1 MQNFLLFIDS
11 VLGNFYLLLIVTTI
25 FLVFKA
31 YIFVKLITQK
41 INKQHLYHPWLFLIL
56 VLIGSIV
63 SDITWVFCLI
73 RKLWI
78 PTIDYRF
85 YLVFVRIAWA
95 FNALQAQSM
104 VLFLEKLV
112 DQSPSINLRQK
123 TFSFVSLIF
132 FSLPIIIIFAHFNCN
147 QPGDKTSLEF
157 LTRTLEI
164 YYYSFIVT
172 PLSVMLVAWK
182 IHKNKL
188 PQILKKQVKVLLPVA
203 IIPYW
208 LSELLQAFPIVLNP
222 NIATN
227 SYSAVCVSNICLF
240 FAIYYC
246 TRRIIALR
254 FLNLKNHVEV
264 KTRYAFINN
273 FKNVLEKLSHAT
285 SNNEIQHITQML
297 FKESFGI
304 PINQTHLYV
313 RQTKNSPEHNV
324 QHEKRQTTQS
334 LTESF
339 IATYWQESNEQ
350 KHPKVLIYDEI
361 EFDKFYDNNES
372 NTAILSFLEAINA
385 DIFIPIY
392 EKKNITAYIIVE
404 RYARINN
411 FYGTTERDEMLVYAG
426 YLGNIINLFQTCDV
440 NILTQQ
446 EKELNDE
453 LYHKHQEINQYK
465 ESIRSFLRTTQDK
478 EIGIIFYQ
486 NRRFTFGNK
495 SARDIIQI
503 NINAHEGHPLSRA
516 LRHVARQVEEYKIPI
531 KEFAVDHAGNKLV
544 LSGVPNLEKNN
555 VIITVYYP
563 EISDIIKKQAEHLND
578 PTQWDYLLY
587 LETTESGKL
596 INKLIPGSS
605 TMLLN
610 FKIQLLKIALSKKAI
625 LLEMPSQ
632 DLMPTVELIHH
643 ISLRDQLHYLKL
655 NSINHSNN
663 ETAIKIFGIN
673 PLFCTTPP
681 KKSLLEELDENG
693 TLFIDNIHLLS
704 LETQEYLV
712 EFLQYGLFR
721 MYKSNHKKTSNARI
735 ICSTNQ
741 NLQTL
746 SQEGTFSK
754 ELFNILKKNTV
765 TLPSLLTLAED
776 ELYALAEG
784 FTEQSLKS
792 MPLKN
797 ILELNESEKTR
808 LVNAR
813 PTSIHELKE
822 KVHHLLAHKSKKNMV
837 HEETEFN
844 ATYTVSDPYLIQA
857 ARLGKHALRDAKIM
871 AMLWNKFKS
880 QSKIAAFLGVNRS
893 SVNRRC
899 KDYHLNIPK
908 SEEIG

>member
-1 MQNFLLFIDS
+1 MQSFLLSIDHA
-11 VLGNFYLLLIVTTI
+11 LGNFYLLLIVTATFLI
-25 FLVFKA
+25 FKS
-31 YIFVKLITQK
+31 YIFIKLVSQK

-56 VLIGSIV
+56 VLIGSMI
-63 SDITWVFCLI
+63 SDVTWIFCLV

-78 PTIDYRF
+78 PTINYRI
-85 YLVFVRIAWA
+85 YLIFVRIAWA
-95 FNALQAQSM
+95 FNALQNQSIA
-104 VLFLEKLV
+104 LFLEKLV

-123 TFSFVSLIF
+123 ICIFVSFIF
-132 FSLPIIIIFAHFNCN
+132 FCFSMILVITHFNCN
-147 QPGDKTSLEF
+147 QAADKPYMEF
-157 LTRTLEI
+157 LMRTLET
-164 YYYSFIVT
+164 YYCSFVIT
-172 PLSVMLVAWK
+172 PLTIIIIAWK
-182 IHKNKL
+182 IRQSNL
-188 PQILKKQVKVLLPVA
+188 PRILKKQIKVLLPAA
-203 IIPYW
+203 IIPFW
-208 LSELLQAFPIVLNP
+208 ISELLQTFPIVLNP

-227 SYSAVCVSNICLF
+227 SYSAVCISHISLI

-246 TRRIIALR
+246 TRRIVALR
-254 FLNLKNHVEV
+254 FLNLRNHVEV

-273 FKNVLEKLSHAT
+273 FKDVLEKLSRAT
-285 SNNEIQHITQML
+285 SDGEIQHITQAL

-304 PINQTHLYV
+304 PINQTHLYI
-313 RQTKNSPEHNV
+313 RQTKSLAEQTIHF
-324 QHEKRQTTQS
+324 EKKQTTRS

-339 IATYWQESNEQ
+339 IATYWQEPSEQ
-350 KHPKVLIYDEI
+350 KYPKILIYDEI
-361 EFDKFYDNNES
+361 EFDNFYDNNED
-372 NTAILSFLEAINA
+372 NVAVLSFLGAINA

-392 EKKNITAYIIVE
+392 EKNNITAYIIVE
-404 RYARINN
+404 RNARMNN

-426 YLGNIINLFQTCDV
+426 YLGNIINLFQTYDV
-440 NILTQQ
+440 NILAQQ

-478 EIGIIFYQ
+478 EIGVIFYQ

-503 NINAHEGHPLSRA
+503 NINAQEGHPLSKA

-531 KEFAVDHAGNKLV
+531 KEFAVDHIGNKLV

-563 EISDIIKKQAEHLND
+563 EVSDIIKKQAEHLND

-605 TMLLN
+605 AMLLN
-610 FKIQLLKIALSKKAI
+610 FKVHLLKIALSKKAI
-625 LLEMPSQ
+625 LLEMPTQ
-632 DLMPTVELIHH
+632 DLMPTAELIHH
-643 ISLRDQLHYLKL
+643 ISLRDQLHCLKL
-655 NSINHSNN
+655 NSTSRSNN
-663 ETAIKIFGIN
+663 ETAIKLFGIN
-673 PLFCTTPP
+673 PLFCTTTP
-681 KKSLLEELDENG
+681 KKSLLEELDDNG

-712 EFLQYGLFR
+712 EFLKYGLFR
-721 MYKSNHKKTSNARI
+721 MYKSNHKKTSNVRI

-746 SQEGTFSK
+746 SHEGTFSK
-754 ELFNILKKNTV
+754 ELYTILKKNTV

-776 ELYALAEG
+776 ELYALADG

-792 MPLKN
+792 MPLKS
-797 ILELNESEKTR
+797 ILELNDTEKTR
-808 LVNAR
+808 LINAR

-822 KVHHLLAHKSKKNMV
+822 KVHHLLTQKSKKNMV
-837 HEETEFN
+837 HEEVELDSVHTD
-844 ATYTVSDPYLIQA
+844 SDPHLIQA

-880 QSKIAAFLGVNRS
+880 QSKIASLLGVNRS

-899 KDYHLNIPK
+899 KDYHLNVPE
-908 SEEIG
+908 SED